1 MDELA
6 LLREFRIEDAAADGA
21 REHARRALA
30 AARARDRMRRR
41 YVLALAF
48 LGAAVVA
55 GAAYAIVRELVAGDP
70 APAEVKQQLARFGQE
85 ADLIPYPRPDAP
97 ETENLQVVAVLE
109 SSAGRA
115 YLFGT
120 PDGLCAHT
128 WIEGDRGYQGRLNM
142 SGVCGSGFETFWAFR
157 RMTFRDREGGLL
169 QGRASEGVAR
179 VAVRFGARE
188 LTVPL
193 SDRWFFAEFARD
205 PAALIT
211 YDANGRVIREFEIRL
226 QGRPSGRPAPRPHQV
241 GQAREL
247 FQIAARGGKEV
258 VTLEVARASD
268 GGNCMIVRSDAKP
281 TNRGCSVPAPKPREI
296 GVVAMQFG
304 GASPTG
310 IQLLVG
316 PVGSDVA
323 RLRVTYQDGRE
334 DNVPLKEGW
343 ALYEV
348 VRADYAEGRRP
359 AELIALDEQGDIV
372 ARQRLPWAR

>member
-55 GAAYAIVRELVAGDP
+55 GAAYAIVRELVVGDP

-97 ETENLQVVAVLE
+97 ETENLQVVSVLE

-128 WIEGDRGYQGRLNM
+128 WIEGNRGYQGRLNM
-142 SGVCGSGFETFWAFR
+142 SGVCGSGKETFWAFSR
-157 RMTFRDREGGLL
+157 QPFRGQEVRLL
-169 QGRASEGVAR
+169 SGRAAPDVAR
-179 VAVRFGARE
+179 VTVRFGARE

-193 SDRWFFAEFARD
+193 SDGWFFGEFAKD
-205 PAALIT
+205 PAALTT

-226 QGRPSGRPAPRPHQV
+226 QGRPSGRPAPIPHQV
-241 GQAREL
+241 GQARPVL
-247 FQIAARGGKEV
+247 QIKARGGKEV

-281 TNRGCSVPAPKPREI
+281 TNRGCSTPTPKPREI
-296 GVVAMQFG
+296 GVVPMQFG

-316 PVGSDVA
+316 PVGSEID

-334 DNVPLKEGW
+334 DDVPLKDGW

-348 VRADYAEGRRP
+348 VRADYPPGRRP
-359 AELIALDEQGDIV
+359 VELVGFDSTGQAV
-372 ARQRLPWAR
+372 ATKRLPWG